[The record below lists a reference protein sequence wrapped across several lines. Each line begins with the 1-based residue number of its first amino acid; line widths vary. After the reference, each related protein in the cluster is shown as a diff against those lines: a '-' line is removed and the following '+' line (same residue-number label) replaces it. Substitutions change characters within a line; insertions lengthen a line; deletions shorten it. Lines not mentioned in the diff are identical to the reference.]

1 MENKLKILIADD
13 HPLLREGLKDLLQ
26 ETHGNCFVAEAENG
40 AQALDMLK
48 KQDFDVAIFDI
59 DMPEMNGLDAAQKS
73 KKLKIDTK
81 IIILTMYKDEHL
93 FNRAVDMGVMG
104 YMLKENAV
112 AEIKNAIQSV
122 LDGHPYVCPAIS
134 GFLLN
139 REHNI
144 KKKQEEQAHISTL
157 TTSEKNILKLISESK
172 TSKEIAGQL
181 YVSVK
186 TIEKHRLNICNKL
199 NIHGTHALIKY
210 AFEHRGELH

>member
-1 MENKLKILIADD
+1 MENEVKILIADD
-13 HPLLREGLKDLLQ
+13 HPLFRKGLKDLL
-26 ETHGNCFVAEAENG
+26 EEAPGDFFVAEAENG
-40 AQALDMLK
+40 AQALAMMK
-48 KQDFDVAIFDI
+48 NQIFDIAIFDI
-59 DMPEMNGLDAAQKS
+59 DMPVLNGLDAAQES

-104 YMLKENAV
+104 YVLKENAV

-122 LDGHPYVCPAIS
+122 LNGHPYVCSAIS

-144 KKKQEEQAHISTL
+144 KKKQEEQASISML
-157 TTSEKNILKLISESK
+157 TTAEKNILKLISESK

-210 AFEHRGELH
+210 AFEHRREL

>member
-1 MENKLKILIADD
+1 MENKVKILIADD
-13 HPLLREGLKDLLQ
+13 HPLFRKGLKNLLE
-26 ETHGNCFVAEAENG
+26 ETPGDFFVAEADNG
-40 AQALDMLK
+40 AQALEMMK
-48 KQDFDVAIFDI
+48 KQAFDVAIFDI
-59 DMPEMNGLDAAQKS
+59 DMPVLNGLDAAQES
-73 KKLKIDTK
+73 KKLKMDTK

-104 YMLKENAV
+104 YVLKENTM
-112 AEIKNAIQSV
+112 AEIKNTIQSV
-122 LDGHPYVCPAIS
+122 LEGHHYICPAIS

-139 REHNI
+139 RERNI
-144 KKKQEEQAHISTL
+144 KKKQEEQANISML
-157 TTSEKNILKLISESK
+157 TTAEKNILKLISESK

-210 AFEHRGELH
+210 AFEHRSEL